1 MTISNQK
8 ESNMSNTDT
17 RFIAYQFKLAAKRQ
31 KEQNRLKNMT
41 KTAKV
46 KKRNYGCHSELPTDT
61 KWDDV
66 FQDMRSGHRFYDDK
80 QVKGRNSML
89 TKAICQL

>member
-1 MTISNQK
+1 MTKN
-8 ESNMSNTDT
+8 DT

-31 KEQNRLKNMT
+31 KELNAQKKLVKN
-41 KTAKV
+41 AKPA

-66 FQDMRSGHRFYDDK
+66 FVDMHAGHRFYDDK
-80 QVKGRNSML
+80 QFKGHNG
-89 TKAICQL
+89 TFEYAICEL

>member
-1 MTISNQK
+1 MA
-8 ESNMSNTDT
+8 NTDT

-41 KTAKV
+41 KSVKV

-66 FQDMRSGHRFYDDK
+66 FADMRAGHRFYDDK
-80 QVKGRNSML
+80 QFKGHNR
-89 TKAICQL
+89 TFEKAICQL